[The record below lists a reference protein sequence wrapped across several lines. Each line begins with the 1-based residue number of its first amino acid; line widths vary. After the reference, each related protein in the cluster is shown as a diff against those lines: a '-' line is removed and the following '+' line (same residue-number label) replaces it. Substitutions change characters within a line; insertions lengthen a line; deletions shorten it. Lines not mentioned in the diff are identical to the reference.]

1 MREELVNGIVELK
14 KNEVIETVKQLIEDG
29 EDPQKILE
37 DCRLGMTT
45 VGDRFQQGDY
55 YLAELMLSADI
66 FKDAISL
73 LDPLLTQSGS
83 ADNAGKVLVA
93 TLKGDIHDL
102 GKDIF
107 ATLLKAQ
114 GFDVYNMGVD
124 VPPNEVLDKTKEIRP
139 DFIGFSALI
148 TPTFERMKETIEMLE
163 SQGLRK
169 DIKVLIGGGITT
181 PAISDYVGADF
192 QTIDAMS
199 GVEYCMKNRKG
210 E

>member
-14 KNEVIETVKQLIEDG
+14 KNEVIEMVKQLIEDG
-29 EDPQKILE
+29 EDPEKILE

-73 LDPLLTQSGS
+73 LDPLLTQTGS
-83 ADNAGKVLVA
+83 ADNAGKVIIA

-107 ATLLKAQ
+107 GTLLKAQ

-139 DFIGFSALI
+139 AFIGFSALI

-163 SQGLRK
+163 SQGLRR